1 MSAASRWA
9 AAAVV
14 ALALAGAWTWWNSPE
29 RQIRRTLDTLANGL
43 SHDEVASP
51 LGAVSAVAEMQPL
64 LADDVVVEPGGRLEA
79 IRGRTAVLAAA
90 ARVRTAVPAL
100 RLVFIDVTVTLSED
114 RSTATVV
121 GTVSAE
127 VTDRAGQPRTDGR
140 EFTAEMRRVEGRWI
154 VAAARAIEALEPV
167 S

>member
-1 MSAASRWA
+1 MSTGVRR
-9 AAAVV
+9 AAVTV
-14 ALALAGAWTWWNSPE
+14 AALALVGAWTWWNRPE
-29 RQIRRTLDTLANGL
+29 REIRRTLDTLADGL

-79 IRGRTAVLAAA
+79 IRGRSAVLAAA

-100 RLVFIDVTVTLSED
+100 RLEFVDLRVVLGED
-114 RSTATVV
+114 GATAAVE

-127 VTDRAGQPRTDGR
+127 ITDRAGQRRTDAR
-140 EFTAEMRRVEGRWI
+140 EFTAEMRRVDGRWI
-154 VAAARAIEALEPV
+154 VASARVIDALEPV

>member
-1 MSAASRWA
+1 MA
-9 AAAVV
+9 

-29 RQIRRTLDTLANGL
+29 RQIRRTLDTLADGL

-79 IRGRTAVLAAA
+79 IRGRSAVLTAA

-100 RLVFIDVTVTLSED
+100 RLDFIDVAVTLSED
-114 RSTATVV
+114 RATATVA
-121 GTVSAE
+121 GTVSVE
-127 VTDRAGQPRTDGR
+127 VTDRAGQQRTDAR
-140 EFTAEMRRVEGRWI
+140 EFTAQMRRVEGRWI
-154 VAAARAIEALEPV
+154 VAGARAVNALEPV

>member
-1 MSAASRWA
+1 MSVAARWA
-9 AAAVV
+9 AAAIV
-14 ALALAGAWTWWNSPE
+14 ALALGGAWTWWNGPE
-29 RQIRRTLDTLANGL
+29 RQIRRTLNTLADGL

-64 LADDVVVEPGGRLEA
+64 LADGVVVEPGGRLDA
-79 IRGRTAVLAAA
+79 IRGRSAVLAAA
-90 ARVRTAVPAL
+90 ARMRTAVPAL
-100 RLVFIDVTVTLSED
+100 RLEFVDVTVTLGED
-114 RSTATVV
+114 GTSAAVA

-127 VTDRAGQPRTDGR
+127 ITDRAGQRRTDAR

-154 VAAARAIEALEPV
+154 VASARTIDALEPV